1 MFTVGLDIDTRS
13 YFTAATMIIAVPTGI
28 KIFSWL
34 ATMYGGSLW
43 LTTPLLFAIGF
54 LFLFTIGGLTGIVLA
69 NGGIDI
75 ALHDTYYV
83 VAHFHYVLSM
93 GAVFAMFSGIY
104 FWLSKITGCA
114 YPESHGQTHFWLC
127 APLSALFSKLTWSKR
142 THEPLVL
149 KHLLELGWKRPGEK
163 QEGKQDERRTSPQ
176 ELSASYK
183 SMDRLT
189 NLIYYLRLS
198 QEGCMSMVP
207 TACKFVT
214 EIFNSRILC
223 RFITYSSSQCEI
235 PDNWR
240 DSKVLRT
247 SIGLMRTSGLPK
259 EQKFYGDRGLIIP
272 AMIRGPGILMY
283 STSEPSLNS
292 IPVGLLENIRVNS
305 KKNPNQKLYNLI
317 GAISNPQMLKLA
329 NELIKSKPGNMTKG
343 TDNTTLDGVDIG
355 WVENTSTSLQ
365 SGKYQFNPARRKW
378 IPKPGKKQ
386 MRPLGIANPREKIV
400 QKAIQL
406 VLEAVYE
413 PIFLECS
420 HGFRPG
426 KSCHTALKSC
436 RVKLNGIKWVIEGD
450 ISKCFDTI
458 PHQKIMEILGQKIGC
473 EKTLALISRA
483 LKAGTIELGD
493 IVQRTLEGT
502 PQGSVLSPLLCNI
515 FMHEFDLFMKN
526 LSETFKRG
534 KTRRKNPL
542 YRRIANNLHQ
552 ARLNGEISKIR
563 ILRRKLWDT
572 PAGDPFDANFKRLVY
587 VRYADDF
594 IVGTIGSKAET
605 LEILKKIQEFLATK
619 LDLTL
624 NLDKTKVTHFPS
636 KPIHF
641 LGAILR
647 GYGHLK
653 GTFIKKTVWK
663 ETIRLHAVPLYIRI
677 EAPIKNILEKLTTA
691 GFFQK
696 TDNRYKPTRV
706 GRLFNLDMPNILSFY
721 NSIIRGYMNYYSFA
735 DNRSSLGMIVH
746 GLKHSCALT
755 LKSKFKLN
763 TIAAVFKK
771 FGKNLTYQT
780 ETVDKKNKKI
790 TKKYSLFIPKDF
802 KRLDLN
808 LRFSTLGYML
818 PNIYKVWNSKLTKSN

>member
-1 MFTVGLDIDTRS
+1 
-13 YFTAATMIIAVPTGI
+13 
-28 KIFSWL
+28 
-34 ATMYGGSLW
+34 
-43 LTTPLLFAIGF
+43 
-54 LFLFTIGGLTGIVLA
+54 
-69 NGGIDI
+69 
-75 ALHDTYYV
+75 
-83 VAHFHYVLSM
+83 M

-104 FWLSKITGCA
+104 FWLSKITGCT

-127 APLSALFSKLTWSKR
+127 APSSAVLPKLTWSKR
-142 THEPLVL
+142 TCEPMVL
-149 KHLLELGWKRPGEK
+149 KHLQELGWKQPGEK
-163 QEGKQDERRTSPQ
+163 QEGKQDERRTSPRKFT
-176 ELSASYK
+176 ASYK

-198 QEGCMSMVP
+198 QEGYMSMVP

-214 EIFNSRILC
+214 GIFNSRILC
-223 RFITYSSSQCEI
+223 RFIANSSSQYGI
-235 PDNWR
+235 PDNWK

-247 SIGLMRTSGLPK
+247 SIGITRTSGLPK
-259 EQKFYGDRGLIIP
+259 ERKFYGDRGPIVP
-272 AMIRGPGILMY
+272 AMGRGPGTLMY
-283 STSEPSLNS
+283 STNEPSLNS
-292 IPVGLLENIRVNS
+292 KPVGLLENIRVNS
-305 KKNPNQKLYNLI
+305 IKNPNQKLYNLI
-317 GAISNPQMLKLA
+317 GAISNPQMLMLA
-329 NELIKSKPGNMTKG
+329 YELIKSKPGNMTKG
-343 TDNTTLDGVDIG
+343 TDNTTLDGTGMRWVD
-355 WVENTSTSLQ
+355 NTSANLQ

-378 IPKPGKKQ
+378 ITKPGKKQ

-406 VLEAVYE
+406 VLEAAYE
-413 PIFLECS
+413 PTFLECS

-426 KSCHTALKSC
+426 KSCHSALKSC

-458 PHQKIMEILGQKIGC
+458 PHQKIMEILGHKIGC

-483 LKAGTIELGD
+483 LKAGTIELGG
-493 IVQRTLEGT
+493 IVQKTLEGT

-515 FMHEFDLFMKN
+515 FMHEFDIFMKN
-526 LSETFKRG
+526 LSDTFNRG
-534 KTRRKNPL
+534 KIRRKNPL
-542 YRRIANNLHQ
+542 YRRITNNLLQ

-587 VRYADDF
+587 IRYADDF

-605 LEILKKIQEFLATK
+605 LEILKKIQDFLANK
-619 LDLTL
+619 LGLTL
-624 NLDKTKVTHFPS
+624 NIDKTKVTHFPS

-653 GTFIKKTVWK
+653 GTFIKRTVWK
-663 ETIRLHAVPLYIRI
+663 ETTRLHAVPLYIRI
-677 EAPIKNILEKLTTA
+677 EAPIKNILERLTTA

-696 TDNRYKPTRV
+696 VANKYKPTRV
-706 GRLFNLDMPNILSFY
+706 GKLFNLDMPDILSFY
-721 NSIIRGYMNYYSFA
+721 NSVIRGYMNYYSFA

-763 TIAAVFKK
+763 TIAAVFEK

-780 ETVDKKNKKI
+780 ETIGKNNKKT

-808 LRFSTLGYML
+808 LRFSTSGYML
-818 PNIYKVWNSKLTKSN
+818 PNVYKVWNSKLTKSNLGKSCVICGTIPVEMHHLRKIKDLLNKKSNVNFLTTQMVAINRKQVPLCKTHHQKVHGKLGGLTNA